1 MSTEGRAHPS
11 ADEMENYLLGRLSSD
26 HNAALEEH
34 LLVCEA
40 CQRTCDETRE
50 FVTATTSAARALAA
64 QPEPSAR
71 SWWRLPFPTAAYACA
86 LTALIAVI
94 SVGYLRQPVQ
104 PQGETVVALSATRS
118 ADPNPPAAAAGH
130 SVRLHLDT
138 SSLPPSSKYLVEVVD
153 QSGDRIW
160 NGEFVT
166 SAAAYDL
173 HLNKSLRAGTY
184 WVRVNAPGGAA
195 LREYELPVR

>member
-1 MSTEGRAHPS
+1 M
-11 ADEMENYLLGRLSSD
+11 
-26 HNAALEEH
+26 
-34 LLVCEA
+34 
-40 CQRTCDETRE
+40 
-50 FVTATTSAARALAA
+50 
-64 QPEPSAR
+64 
-71 SWWRLPFPTAAYACA
+71 
-86 LTALIAVI
+86 
-94 SVGYLRQPVQ
+94 
-104 PQGETVVALSATRS
+104 
-118 ADPNPPAAAAGH
+118 
-130 SVRLHLDT
+130 
-138 SSLPPSSKYLVEVVD
+138 EVVD